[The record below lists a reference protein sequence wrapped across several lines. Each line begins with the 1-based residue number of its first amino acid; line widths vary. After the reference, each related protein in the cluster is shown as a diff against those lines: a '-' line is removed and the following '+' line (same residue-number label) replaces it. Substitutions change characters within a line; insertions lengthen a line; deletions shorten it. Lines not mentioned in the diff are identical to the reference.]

1 MSVYNG
7 DSNTSDENSSLSI
20 PFLKCLNAIN
30 GSTFKLLLGQIV
42 SYIKS
47 ENFNRKHESLLFNLL
62 LLMSINGNDYI
73 SNSIMLQLML
83 IKINPPE
90 SQELAYMDWPI
101 LLRFRQ
107 EINSFHPSTMRET
120 IKSLAKSLLNNSIEY
135 SLSVFVE
142 NLTLMHDWD
151 LKSKNSMR

>member
-1 MSVYNG
+1 
-7 DSNTSDENSSLSI
+7 
-20 PFLKCLNAIN
+20 
-30 GSTFKLLLGQIV
+30 
-42 SYIKS
+42 
-47 ENFNRKHESLLFNLL
+47 
-62 LLMSINGNDYI
+62 MSINGNDYI